1 MTTHFGLL
9 FSVSSHVLAAYA
21 SFLWESEEYED
32 GSDVPKDLEAMPP
45 HFHAAVASASA

>member
-21 SFLWESEEYED
+21 SFLWETEDEEEGDARPDYIQMPLLHEQ
-32 GSDVPKDLEAMPP
+32 AMK
-45 HFHAAVASASA
+45 AANA